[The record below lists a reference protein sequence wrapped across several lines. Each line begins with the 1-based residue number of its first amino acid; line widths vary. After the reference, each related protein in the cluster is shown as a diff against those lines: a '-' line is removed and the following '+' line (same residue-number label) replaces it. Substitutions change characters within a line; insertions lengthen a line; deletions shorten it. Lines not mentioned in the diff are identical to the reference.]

1 MHGEIDHDNQIL
13 RIEGEKN
20 VYVTNEPQLA
30 LNKRIKYCL
39 ALYHETQRAI
49 TYPDMKMKIEEA
61 KELEM
66 DESELLDLLDFDD
79 DMWKV
84 ALDHLLNLFLIE
96 FY

>member
-1 MHGEIDHDNQIL
+1 M
-13 RIEGEKN
+13 
-20 VYVTNEPQLA
+20 YVTNEPQLA

-61 KELEM
+61 KDLEM

-79 DMWKV
+79 DMWFGI
-84 ALDHLLNLFLIE
+84 LNEWLI
-96 FY
+96 FTPYWFMSV